1 MSLRAVF
8 ELQLWEVWRH
18 VSGSCSFQL
27 SEKIGRLKLKAC
39 GNSHAERTEQKG
51 VTTGGKNDWATEW
64 KKTSTSHQSHYAAEI
79 DSATLSSFCFHFET
93 TQVSRIQ
100 EFSVFKLS
108 FAVLDFLILPDSSTV
123 LCWRRYIRLICCIFS
138 HVGLGRNA
146 ILDIRLYFL
155 KVPT

>member
-8 ELQLWEVWRH
+8 ELVLWEVWRH

-51 VTTGGKNDWATEW
+51 VTTGGKSDWATEW

-79 DSATLSSFCFHFET
+79 DSATLSSFCFRLSFWDDASFAHSRVE
-93 TQVSRIQ
+93 RIQ
-100 EFSVFKLS
+100 VIVCSIGLFFYS
-108 FAVLDFLILPDSSTV
+108 PTV
-123 LCWRRYIRLICCIFS
+123 LCWKRYIRLICCIFS

-146 ILDIRLYFL
+146 ILDIRLYFF
-155 KVPT
+155 